1 MSHEMQNEMYPH
13 LLLNEECAKAREE
26 FSAYLDGAMSGVE
39 MAAMMAHLDS
49 CGECAVEFEAWQDVQ
64 SALVRFGP
72 APAPSQLQARLRTAL
87 AGEAERGT
95 HLSWVERFKRAWEP
109 TVAPMMLRIS
119 GGLVAAVLL
128 VGSLGYVFA
137 APIAVQAD
145 DDGLAD
151 LKAPRYLYSQVP
163 ALPIET
169 KHDVPV
175 VVEAKVDAN
184 GRVYDFSLLEGPKDD
199 EKLQNVLSQNLLAS
213 VFRPAMVFGTPVPG
227 RVVLTFTGVSV
238 RG

>member
-1 MSHEMQNEMYPH
+1 MSHETQNTMTG
-13 LLLNEECAKAREE
+13 LLLNEECANTRGE

-39 MAAMMAHLDS
+39 MTAMVAHLEN
-49 CGECAVEFEAWQDVQ
+49 CGECVAEFDAWQDVQ
-64 SALVRFGP
+64 SALVQFGP
-72 APAPSQLQARLRTAL
+72 AQAPAQLQARLRTAL

-95 HLSWVERFKRAWEP
+95 HLTWISRLKRAWEP
-109 TVAPMMLRIS
+109 TVAPLVLRVS
-119 GGLVAAVLL
+119 GGLAAAILL

-137 APIAVQAD
+137 APIAVQAN

-151 LKAPRYLYSQVP
+151 LRAPRYLYSQVP

-175 VVEAKVDAN
+175 VVEAKVDAS
-184 GRVYDFSLLEGPKDD
+184 GRVYDFTLLEGPSDD
-199 EKLQNVLSQNLLAS
+199 AKLRSVLSQNLLAS
-213 VFRPAMVFGTPVPG
+213 IFRPAMVFGTPVPG

-238 RG
+238 HG